1 MAPTGVLTAMEKC
14 CVWSLMV
21 CGLLPFRLDT
31 AENRFVLSAPH
42 YWGNVAGTV
51 VYAVTSPFT
60 YWIPISGIVHP
71 STPLNYYMM
80 VIQFLFMYIVV
91 IMSRL
96 KAVAN
101 RGKLCQ
107 LLNALLALREQ
118 TMQGAPGV
126 SFAPTL
132 ARKLLAKLL
141 VFDLGMLILCASF
154 FRTFLDLNL
163 SLFYSF
169 LGFLNLLQVSSMN
182 VAINFLLFV
191 LYNAVNIHMLLNARC
206 KDVACGPSAPKETVR
221 LYLMHTETTLI
232 VQSIVE
238 VVSMPILL
246 LCIWF
251 FFIIVFSVFYTYTS
265 VVQDLQSGSVNVF
278 RNVINPVSF
287 FISEVAQ
294 VYFLVSAS
302 AMFTA
307 CARKII
313 SYVSLYTGRIS
324 DGPADQAVSRLT
336 SGAATV
342 ENNFLTMQNVF
353 SMYITDR
360 AAHHR
365 AFEPGLHDTHK
376 RTVCGGQ
383 HDAVLDRRHHYQLHD
398 YFSAIL
404 SPGMSPPK
412 SIPNMRFGSINVA
425 ASGIGVVGK
434 TRHACNHN
442 ICMFIC

>member
-324 DGPADQAVSRLT
+324 DGPADQAIELLTIEHLSRDYTIRIKGLFAVDNTMLFSIVATTT
-336 SGAATV
+336 SY
-342 ENNFLTMQNVF
+342 M
-353 SMYITDR
+353 I
-360 AAHHR
+360 
-365 AFEPGLHDTHK
+365 
-376 RTVCGGQ
+376 
-383 HDAVLDRRHHYQLHD
+383 
-398 YFSAIL
+398 IL
-404 SPGMSPPK
+404 
-412 SIPNMRFGSINVA
+412 VQYYLQE
-425 ASGIGVVGK
+425 
-434 TRHACNHN
+434 
-442 ICMFIC
+442 